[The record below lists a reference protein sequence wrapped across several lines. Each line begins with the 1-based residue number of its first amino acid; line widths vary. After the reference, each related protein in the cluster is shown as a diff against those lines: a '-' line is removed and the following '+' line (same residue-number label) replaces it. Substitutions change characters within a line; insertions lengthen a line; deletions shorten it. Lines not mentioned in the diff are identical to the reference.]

1 MTIMIPEEIWA
12 ICKKSAKT
20 TDLAYM
26 CAVGRTKVGD
36 VNSAT
41 TKNQN
46 TGASWAGR
54 SIDEGQYFPNVPI
67 KGIYIGDSVE
77 RWSTNNKLFRV
88 TDPRGFVVE
97 VPTGNIAT
105 LLHHTNVKN
114 GVIEEECLWARED
127 GAHVLLPINSAPY
140 HAAISKINQ
149 VQQALKLSDLVPGDR
164 VKMFSGQKV
173 VDQEWE
179 YLGSVKLRWIRTI
192 EYYTDP
198 NYSSFHYRY
207 DNSKAPTSTTVDSQ
221 DDDTWVGVFMRESMG
236 VPDKST
242 NKSGDICEVLYR
254 KTMFEVNPRI
264 AERIPGT
271 PSVELTSD
279 LLNEPQSPYQP
290 HRNRWDCPRRV
301 ELKFGSDPRIIKRN
315 TKSITF
321 ALEILRIKGVN

>member
-1 MTIMIPEEIWA
+1 MTIVIPEEIWA
-12 ICKKSAKT
+12 ICKKSSKT

-54 SIDEGQYFPNVPI
+54 SIDEGQYFPNIPI

-105 LLHHTNVKN
+105 LLHHTNVKK

-127 GAHVLLPINSAPY
+127 GSHVLLPINSAPY
-140 HAAISKINQ
+140 YNAINKINQ

-173 VDQEWE
+173 IDQEWE

-198 NYSSFHYRY
+198 NYSSYHYMH
-207 DNSKAPTSTTVDSQ
+207 DKSKIPTSTIVDSQ
-221 DDDTWVGVFMRESMG
+221 DDDTWVGVFLHESMG
-236 VPDKST
+236 FRYGST
-242 NKSGDICEVLYR
+242 NKQKDVRDVLYR
-254 KTMFEVNPRI
+254 KTIFEVNPKI
-264 AERIPGT
+264 AERVPGT

-279 LLNEPQSPYQP
+279 LLNEPQSPYQL

-315 TKSITF
+315 VKSTTF